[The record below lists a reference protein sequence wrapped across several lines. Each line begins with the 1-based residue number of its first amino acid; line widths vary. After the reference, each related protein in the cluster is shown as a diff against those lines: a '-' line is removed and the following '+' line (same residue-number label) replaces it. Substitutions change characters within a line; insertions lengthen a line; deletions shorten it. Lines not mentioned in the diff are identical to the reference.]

1 MLYDDPRRYFRRGL
15 FLGLTTAEIAILLVF
30 VLLLLFTASTMS
42 RPGDA
47 EEPHASA
54 EARNKELEQ
63 QLTVLQQMNKDQG
76 ELLQTERTETENW
89 RELAREAEAR
99 NEELEQQLA
108 ELRELALA
116 EEQAEEEKDSVD
128 QLRLELAT
136 SRAAARAAKQV
147 AADLRD
153 MIAEIRTRQA
163 GTGPGGTGSDHPS
176 CWYDPDG
183 DIEYV
188 WDIALH
194 ESGFLLR
201 EGHAPANGHRRESLP
216 VGDTVIGEYLSED
229 EFLNQTKALYD
240 YSVDQKCRFFVR
252 AFDDT
257 GPTAKL
263 LYKQRMQVLE
273 RHFYKNATPSGSP
286 PRR

>member
-1 MLYDDPRRYFRRGL
+1 MPYGDPRRSFRRGL

-47 EEPHASA
+47 EEPHALA

-63 QLTVLQQMNKDQG
+63 KLAVLQQMNKEQG
-76 ELLQTERTETENW
+76 DLLQTERTETENW

-108 ELRELALA
+108 ELRELA
-116 EEQAEEEKDSVD
+116 EEQAEGDPHDSVD
-128 QLRLELAT
+128 HLRRELVT
-136 SRAAARAAKQV
+136 SRAEARAARRA

-153 MIAEIRTRQA
+153 MIAEIRARQT

-183 DIEYV
+183 DIEYL

-273 RHFYKNATPSGSP
+273 RHFYKNATPSGSA
-286 PRR
+286 PRP